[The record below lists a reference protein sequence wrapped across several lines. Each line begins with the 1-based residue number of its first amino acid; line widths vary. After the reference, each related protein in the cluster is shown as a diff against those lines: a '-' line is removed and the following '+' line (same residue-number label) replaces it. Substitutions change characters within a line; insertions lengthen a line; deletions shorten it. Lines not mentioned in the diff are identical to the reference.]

1 MTREQP
7 DPAVPAGV
15 PPADPAARPSRLSL
29 SPTPHPILPSRRVS
43 RPLSGACRR

>member
-1 MTREQP
+1 MTTEQP

-15 PPADPAARPSRLSL
+15 PQPPPQPRRSSLSL
-29 SPTPHPILPSRRVS
+29 SRTPHPILASQRVC